1 MRPGLDK
8 YMMRLRMESKK
19 QENQSKTSIKSS
31 DVVQTSDFVFSRIQ
45 REEGDSGSL
54 LLAKRKD
61 NRKQRYLVKH
71 ACTDCACN
79 EFVYAKLA
87 QAMGYC
93 MPDAVLFQLSPDEKR
108 SYFET
113 EYIIGERY
121 LNIIDANPTYERIR
135 EQATNWKHFFAFCAL
150 YAITNEND
158 GIEILLA
165 DDNRIYRVD
174 TTDAFPLSMWDLD
187 MAGINQEIGGHNPYL
202 EIKQQLLSRDF
213 SEILNIANC
222 NRYLEKCREISADS
236 QSYFLEPFSR
246 FREIPSSY
254 IDDFLN
260 TLCYFYPDYIG
271 DYFKLYISAIQ
282 EQCTEYWKEKR

>member
-1 MRPGLDK
+1 MHPGLDK

-19 QENQSKTSIKSS
+19 QENQSKTSIKSP

-54 LLAKRKD
+54 LLAKRKN
-61 NRKQRYLVKH
+61 NRKQQYLVKH

-79 EFVYAKLA
+79 EFVYTKLA

-93 MPDAVLFQLSPDEKR
+93 MPDAILFQLSPDEKR
-108 SYFET
+108 SYFKT

-121 LNIIDANPTYERIR
+121 LNVIDANPTYERIR
-135 EQATNWKHFFAFCAL
+135 EQAANWKHFFAFCAL

-158 GIEILLA
+158 GLEILLA

-187 MAGINQEIGGHNPYL
+187 MAGINQEIGGHNSYL
-202 EIKQQLLSRDF
+202 EIKQQLSSRDF

-222 NRYLEKCREISADS
+222 NRYFEKCREISADS
-236 QSYFLEPFSR
+236 QSYFLEPFLR
-246 FREIPSSY
+246 FREISSSY

>member
-1 MRPGLDK
+1 MHPGLDK
-8 YMMRLRMESKK
+8 YVMRLRMESKK
-19 QENQSKTSIKSS
+19 HENQSKTSIKSP

-54 LLAKRKD
+54 LLAKRKN
-61 NRKQRYLVKH
+61 NRKQQYLVKH

-79 EFVYAKLA
+79 EFVYTKLA

-108 SYFET
+108 SYFKT

-121 LNIIDANPTYERIR
+121 LNVIDANPTYERIR
-135 EQATNWKHFFAFCAL
+135 EQAANWKHFFAFCAL

-158 GIEILLA
+158 GIEILLV

-222 NRYLEKCREISADS
+222 NRYLEKCCEISADS
-236 QSYFLEPFSR
+236 PSYFLEPFSR